1 MTRMPRFKLAVVLA
15 TALVCLAIS
24 STSHTA
30 NAAVANIAPRA
41 EDLDS
46 FKFSPNNDFEDAAG
60 SFVKK
65 DTKIVDEYGDYEID
79 TTPVTDDSNNN
90 NNVNDPVPDLANPKL
105 GGIEL
110 NSEEAQSF
118 FLSLAM
124 IVVSEIGDKTFLIAA
139 IMAMKHPRL
148 LVFSAALSAL
158 AIMSVLS
165 AAFGHAVPNL
175 IPRTYTNYLA
185 ALLFFCFGIRMIYD
199 GYHMTEEDAAHELE
213 EVTQELQDKEDFE
226 MLQRAEAGA
235 NTDENATDSSVLVG
249 MNTDGVSKSNKE
261 SSGLVNLF
269 QLLFS
274 PVFVQTFIMTFL
286 AEWGDRSQIAT
297 IALAAAHNMVWVSVG
312 AVFGHSL
319 CTGVAVIGGRMLA
332 TRISV
337 RTVTLFGAV
346 VFEIFAVISLYEAYY
361 E

>member
-1 MTRMPRFKLAVVLA
+1 M
-15 TALVCLAIS
+15 
-24 STSHTA
+24 
-30 NAAVANIAPRA
+30 
-41 EDLDS
+41 
-46 FKFSPNNDFEDAAG
+46 
-60 SFVKK
+60 
-65 DTKIVDEYGDYEID
+65 DEFGDYEAE
-79 TTPVTDDSNNN
+79 TTPKTNNN
-90 NNVNDPVPDLANPKL
+90 KDDDLVPGLPGSKQL
-105 GGIEL
+105 GMEL

-185 ALLFFCFGIRMIYD
+185 ALLFLCFGIRMFYD

-213 EVTQELQDKEDFE
+213 EVTQELQDKEDVE
-226 MLQRAEAGA
+226 LLQRAEAGA

-249 MNTDGVSKSNKE
+249 MNTESTSSSSKSKKE

-297 IALAAAHNMVWVSVG
+297 IALAAAHVSIHSYPKFFFSFCSGNPIVLFSSNMLLLKYSFIEHGVG
-312 AVFGHSL
+312 ISWSSAWPLDVHRSRCDRRTNAGNSYL
-319 CTGVAVIGGRMLA
+319 CPHR
-332 TRISV
+332 
-337 RTVTLFGAV
+337 
-346 VFEIFAVISLYEAYY
+346 
-361 E
+361 

>member
-1 MTRMPRFKLAVVLA
+1 MTRMPRFKLAAVLA

-30 NAAVANIAPRA
+30 NAAIANIAPRA

-46 FKFSPNNDFEDAAG
+46 FKISPNNDFEDASG
-60 SFVKK
+60 SFVKN
-65 DTKIVDEYGDYEID
+65 TRAVDEFGDYGAD
-79 TTPVTDDSNNN
+79 NTPETNNN
-90 NNVNDPVPDLANPKL
+90 KGDDLVPGLSNSKL

-185 ALLFFCFGIRMIYD
+185 ALLFFCFGIRMFYD
-199 GYHMTEEDAAHELE
+199 GYYMTEEDAAHELE

-249 MNTDGVSKSNKE
+249 MDMEGKSSSSKGKKE

-297 IALAAAHNMVWVSVG
+297 IALAAAHDMAWVSVG

-332 TRISV
+332 SRISV
-337 RTVTLFGAV
+337 RT
-346 VFEIFAVISLYEAYY
+346 
-361 E
+361 